1 MKFYNLLKPFSV
13 TLWIVVVIIGFVAPI
28 LFYII
33 LKLNYTVRRQE
44 YKEDNGLLFI
54 FIELITSERK

>member
-1 MKFYNLLKPFSV
+1 LKPFSV
-13 TLWIVVVIIGFVAPI
+13 TLWIGVVIVGFVSPI

-33 LKLNYTVRRQE
+33 LKLNYMVRRQE

-54 FIELITSERK
+54 FIELISSERK